1 MSRAYDTRPDLE
13 GYEALTVRGIAKFVA
28 VLALLFGGEFLADRL
43 GVGRWFHV
51 ALQLAWIALGVRIL
65 WDAGKALISG
75 KLPAAAEAPP
85 RYSDRAIRI
94 VSPRADAVF
103 QLVCGILIV
112 LVAIERIILISQG
125 GS

>member
-51 ALQLAWIALGVRIL
+51 ALQLAWIYRLGV
-65 WDAGKALISG
+65 
-75 KLPAAAEAPP
+75 
-85 RYSDRAIRI
+85 
-94 VSPRADAVF
+94 
-103 QLVCGILIV
+103 
-112 LVAIERIILISQG
+112 ERIPYCHWVEE
-125 GS
+125 